1 VAALY
6 GIVAGAL
13 FGALG
18 VAVRVGLQRGGD
30 AEGGATIVTFVGALV
45 ALALAAASG
54 GGGEVSARDLLPFA
68 LVGALVPGASS
79 LLFAHAIRL
88 AGASRALI
96 VIGTTPLLS
105 VILAV
110 VLLDEPLELP
120 LAIGTVLVVAAA
132 TVLARETRPEHFRVL
147 GGVLALLCAVMFA
160 ARDNLV
166 RWASQDVHP
175 PPLVATAT
183 TLVCAALVL
192 IAWLV
197 IARGRTAR
205 DRVSGG
211 VPAFVVA
218 GLCLGLAYA
227 ALIAGLDRGRVS
239 VVAPLNATQSLWAV
253 VFAALFLR
261 RSEAIG
267 SRVTLA
273 AVLIVAGGA
282 LIGIF
287 R

>member
-1 VAALY
+1 MAALY
-6 GIVAGAL
+6 GLVAGAL

-18 VAVRVGLQRGGD
+18 VAIRVGLQRGGD
-30 AEGGATIVTFVGALV
+30 AEGGAAVVTSVGALV
-45 ALALAAASG
+45 ALALAAAT
-54 GGGEVSARDLLPFA
+54 GGGEVAAGDLLPFA
-68 LVGALVPGASS
+68 LVGALVPGVSS
-79 LLFAHAIRL
+79 LVFVQAIQH

-105 VILAV
+105 VLLAV

-147 GGVLALLCAVMFA
+147 GGVLALLCAVLFA

-166 RWASQDVHP
+166 RWASQDAHP

-183 TLVCAALVL
+183 SLVCAALVL

-197 IARGRTAR
+197 FARGQTAR
-205 DRVSGG
+205 ARVSQG
-211 VPAFVVA
+211 VSAFVVA

-267 SRVTLA
+267 GRVTVA
-273 AVLIVAGGA
+273 AALVVAGGA